1 MFAPDDVFKTEPLP
15 HGHYWPSPMNN
26 QQGIVLK
33 TQKVACNRE
42 KTTSRK
48 NTEANSQLLR
58 DRLKDNEKHPKIIH
72 SCKENVKPNINVE
85 VVNTDT
91 ASTSV
96 DDLISDIDK
105 NLAIDPNTIKPKA
118 DNKVSIDNILSVSNH
133 SDTSTHALSPSA
145 LKYYMERFKHSDPS
159 HPSERSSGEQ
169 TLSFKSNKVKELE
182 KCVNDISSNDSS
194 YDTIT
199 LNSSSYLERIVSS
212 DDSTEWCFTNEFEK
226 GDAFIRNGNCSKP
239 ILSDCENTVSAQSVN
254 VFPAE
259 QKPMSF
265 IEQLTGKTFSELSQI
280 VPKEVICP
288 ADENEDI
295 LYQWRLKRHMN
306 EAKNSVPVDDTCT
319 EATKTTIF
327 QNQSSSSDVE
337 HSFKSPILHCVS
349 KEIQTDVEK
358 RESGC
363 QVMVVDDHSG
373 KDSAPPKDDPKPKAL
388 NTAHLFISDSCSDIS
403 ISSVSTDDLTT
414 ISDLEEDHNDDVIDK
429 QFRSRDLAE
438 PGNSATDKQVQ
449 FVCSD
454 KPCKQN
460 VPNPLAP
467 QEMLPN
473 VTINQKYS
481 NENQS
486 VSHGKMQEQQ
496 AENDVSVSQINV
508 DELLSYLENIRSNF
522 DDELLNIFIDRYQ
535 TVLTQMSEIE
545 DEIKKHCNED

>member
-15 HGHYWPSPMNN
+15 RGHYWPSQMTS
-26 QQGIVLK
+26 QQGIVLQ
-33 TQKVACNRE
+33 TQKVTCDGE

-48 NTEANSQLLR
+48 KTEAHSEL
-58 DRLKDNEKHPKIIH
+58 LKDSLKNNEKLPKILR
-72 SCKENVKPNINVE
+72 SCKENVEPNINVE
-85 VVNTDT
+85 VVNTDA
-91 ASTSV
+91 ASTSI

-105 NLAIDPNTIKPKA
+105 NLAIDPNTVKPKA

-145 LKYYMERFKHSDPS
+145 LKYYMERFKHSNPT

-169 TLSFKSNKVKELE
+169 ILSFKSNKVIEHE
-182 KCVNDISSNDSS
+182 KCANDLSSNDSS

-226 GDAFIRNGNCSKP
+226 GDAFIHIGNCSRP
-239 ILSDCENTVSAQSVN
+239 ILSDCGNTASAQSVN

-306 EAKNSVPVDDTCT
+306 EAKNSVPVDDTCIKASSQ
-319 EATKTTIF
+319 ATIL

-337 HSFKSPILHCVS
+337 HSFRSPILHCVS

-373 KDSAPPKDDPKPKAL
+373 KDSAPPKFDPKPKAL

-414 ISDLEEDHNDDVIDK
+414 ISDLEDDHYEGIK
-429 QFRSRDLAE
+429 ESRNQGIKIKITLLYIH
-438 PGNSATDKQVQ
+438 NSR
-449 FVCSD
+449 
-454 KPCKQN
+454 KP
-460 VPNPLAP
+460 
-467 QEMLPN
+467 
-473 VTINQKYS
+473 
-481 NENQS
+481 ENL
-486 VSHGKMQEQQ
+486 K
-496 AENDVSVSQINV
+496 NN
-508 DELLSYLENIRSNF
+508 
-522 DDELLNIFIDRYQ
+522 
-535 TVLTQMSEIE
+535 
-545 DEIKKHCNED
+545 